1 MSIAEILTP
10 ILTLCLALAQLAIDH
25 KWSDK
30 RTRRYRQVR
39 AVLVFLLFASTIA
52 TVIVVRN
59 QSDENRG
66 LADQVSAM
74 RVDSARQASEA
85 AGSIAAARG
94 EVASIDA
101 EIRSLRLQLDPFV
114 KAATA
119 RFPQLEPSS
128 ALQRLSDDLSALSTK
143 TRQLEGEAQF
153 LRQQIE
159 SVRDYSDMARLTFNG
174 SEYVGGDITFSSP
187 LTKIMEGTFTVVI
200 PDRYRRVCTDAALTK
215 YRKAIQAFPRF
226 PFSHFWL
233 ALCLRDRG
241 ESSWQ
246 SHARSAYSIF
256 ERTTQIAGHQ
266 ASHDEAKSYLA
277 ELLKTP

>member
-1 MSIAEILTP
+1 MSIAVILAP
-10 ILTLCLALAQLAIDH
+10 ILTLCLALAQLAIAH

-39 AVLVFLLFASTIA
+39 AVLVLLLFASTAA
-52 TVIVVRN
+52 TVVVVRN
-59 QSDENRG
+59 QSDESRG
-66 LADQVSAM
+66 LADQMSAM
-74 RVDSARQASEA
+74 RADSARQASEA
-85 AGSIAAARG
+85 EGSIAAARG
-94 EVASIDA
+94 EVASLET

-153 LRQQIE
+153 LRQQVE
-159 SVRDYSDMARLTFNG
+159 SVRDYSDVARLTFNG

-187 LTKIMEGTFTVVI
+187 LMKIMEGTFTEVS
-200 PDRYRRVCTDAALTK
+200 PDRYRRVCTDVALTK
-215 YRKAIQAFPRF
+215 YRKAIQVFPRF

-246 SHARSAYSIF
+246 SLARSAYSIF

-266 ASHDEAKSYLA
+266 VSHDEAKSYLA